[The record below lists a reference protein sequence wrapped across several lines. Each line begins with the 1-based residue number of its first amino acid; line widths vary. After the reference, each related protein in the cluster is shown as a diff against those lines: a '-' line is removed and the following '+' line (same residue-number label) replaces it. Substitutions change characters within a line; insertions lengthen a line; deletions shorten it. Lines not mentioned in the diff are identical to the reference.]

1 MTLENS
7 INSLKHLLF
16 LLIFYSLISC
26 GYYSQ
31 EFSGSTFGTYYK
43 IKYFSD
49 EKVYVDQKEIDSVF
63 TIFNNPSEQ
72 AIESSRLFLFSCDL
86 KITNDS
92 T

>member
-7 INSLKHLLF
+7 INSLKHLL
-16 LLIFYSLISC
+16 LLLLFYSLISC
-26 GYYSQ
+26 GFYSK

-63 TIFNNPSEQ
+63 TIFNNSLSTYL
-72 AIESSRLFLFSCDL
+72 IDS
-86 KITNDS
+86 KIS
-92 T
+92 K